1 MEPLRLQKYF
11 SMCGAMSRR
20 AAEEEINAGHV
31 LVNGLPASLGDKVDP
46 ETDTVVWRGKELHLP
61 KAAVHTYLVLNKP
74 AGYVTTMQDEKGR
87 KTAVSLLPAETPRV
101 YPVGRLDM
109 FSDGLLLFTD
119 DGELTNKLTH
129 PSHHITKTYRLTL
142 KGKLTADDAK
152 RFEMP
157 MELDGY
163 RLRPVE
169 ARFLENGLNVGGADA
184 SVFEITLHEGR
195 NRQIRRMCEQLGY
208 TVIRLTRIAI
218 GPITLGHLPLGK
230 TRPLT
235 EEEIKALRT
244 MTETEGT
251 DT

>member
-1 MEPLRLQKYF
+1 MESLRLQKYF

-20 AAEEEINAGHV
+20 AAEEEINAGRV
-31 LVNGLPASLGDKVDP
+31 LVNGIPASLGDKIDP
-46 ETDTVVWRGKELHLP
+46 DNDTVVWRGKKLRLP
-61 KAAVHTYLVLNKP
+61 DTSSHTYLVLNKP

-87 KTAVSLLPAETPRV
+87 KTAVSLLPEGTPRV

-129 PSHHITKTYRLTL
+129 PSHHMTKTYRLTL
-142 KGKLTADDAK
+142 KGTLTADDAK
-152 RFEMP
+152 RFEIP

-184 SVFEITLHEGR
+184 SVFEIILHEGR

-208 TVIRLTRIAI
+208 TVIRLTRVAI
-218 GPITLGHLPLGK
+218 GPITLGRLPLGK

-235 EEEIKALRT
+235 EEEIQALRT

>member
-1 MEPLRLQKYF
+1 MEPLRIQKFF

-20 AAEEEINAGHV
+20 RAEEEIAAGRV
-31 LVNGLPASLGDKVDP
+31 LVNGLPATLGDKIDP
-46 ETDTVVWRGKELHLP
+46 DTDTVIWRGKELRLP
-61 KAAVHTYLVLNKP
+61 EAGGHTYLVLNKP
-74 AGYVTTMQDEKGR
+74 AGYVTTIQDEKGR
-87 KTAVSLLPAETPRV
+87 KTAVSLLPAGTPRV

-129 PSHHITKTYRLTL
+129 PSHHMTKTYRLTL
-142 KGKLTADDAK
+142 KGTLTADDAK

-163 RLRPVE
+163 KLRPVE
-169 ARFLENGLNVGGADA
+169 AHFLENGLRVGGAEA
-184 SVFEITLHEGR
+184 SVFEIILHEGR

-208 TVIRLTRIAI
+208 TVIRLTRVAI
-218 GPITLGHLPLGK
+218 GPITLGRLPLGK
-230 TRPLT
+230 TRPLSA
-235 EEEIKALRT
+235 EEIQTLRT
-244 MTETEGT
+244 LTETEGT

>member
-1 MEPLRLQKYF
+1 MEPLKLQKYF
-11 SMCGAMSRR
+11 SMCGVMSRR
-20 AAEEEINAGHV
+20 SAEEEIAAGRV
-31 LVNGLPASLGDKVDP
+31 LVNGLPASLGDRIDP
-46 ETDTVVWRGKELHLP
+46 DTDTVVWRGKELRLP
-61 KAAVHTYLVLNKP
+61 AAAAHTYLVLNKP

-87 KTAVSLLPAETPRV
+87 KTAASLLPAGTPRV

-129 PSHHITKTYRLTL
+129 PSHHMTKTYRLTL
-142 KGKLTADDAK
+142 KGTLTADDAR

-163 RLRPVE
+163 KLRPVE
-169 ARFLENGLNVGGADA
+169 ARFLENGLCVGGAEA

-218 GPITLGHLPLGK
+218 GPIALGRLPLGK

-235 EEEIKALRT
+235 NEEINLLRT
-244 MTETEGT
+244 MTETEGQNT
-251 DT
+251 